1 MTPTTPISRRK
12 LIKGALIAT
21 AGISVVPNIFAGDSS
36 FHQKE
41 KFKNDLGSK
50 PYYGYPSLP
59 YEQLNQVVGASHG
72 NFDRVKELVS
82 KRPELA
88 RASWDWR
95 FGDFESAL
103 GAASHVG
110 RRDIAMY
117 LMNNGARPN
126 IFTYAMMG
134 AYDAVRSMIEFSPGI
149 QRNLGPHGISL
160 LRHAKAGL
168 RMEDTMS
175 KENIANLKKLIT
187 YLESLGDANG
197 DQYEDLSEDE
207 KNTYLG
213 DYRYGEGED
222 EGFSIKLNSFDVIS
236 LGPLGSSG
244 GALYKIGD
252 HNFFHNGTPSTTV
265 SFQFEKEKVKSL
277 TITDP
282 DRVLVARKV

>member
-1 MTPTTPISRRK
+1 MANQLMTRRS
-12 LIKGALIAT
+12 LIKGSLIGI
-21 AGISVVPNIFAGDSS
+21 AGTSLSS
-36 FHQKE
+36 FA
-41 KFKNDLGSK
+41 LGNLVAS
-50 PYYGYPSLP
+50 PTSAAPGSMLSSSIDNYPALA
-59 YEQLNQVVGASHG
+59 YEQINQVVGASHG

-117 LMNNGARPN
+117 LMSNGARPN

-175 KENIANLKKLIT
+175 KENLANLKMLIT

-197 DQYEDLSEDE
+197 DQYEDLTEEE
-207 KNTYLG
+207 KKMYLG
-213 DYRYGEGED
+213 NYRYGEGES
-222 EGFSIKLNSFDVIS
+222 EGFSIKLNSFNIIS

-244 GALYKIGD
+244 GALYKIGE
-252 HNFFHNGTPSTTV
+252 NKFFHNGTPSTTV
-265 SFQFEKEKVKSL
+265 SFQIEKDQIRSL

-282 DRVLVARKV
+282 DRVVIAKRL

>member
-1 MTPTTPISRRK
+1 MANQLMTRRN
-12 LIKGALIAT
+12 LIKGSLLGIAGTSISTLAFGHGIPFQQNNT
-21 AGISVVPNIFAGDSS
+21 A
-36 FHQKE
+36 
-41 KFKNDLGSK
+41 DLGSK

-197 DQYEDLSEDE
+197 DQYEDLGEDE

-265 SFQFEKEKVKSL
+265 SFQFENEKVKSL